1 MSVVRHLLYREART
15 TVMTANETAAL
26 AALWQPV
33 AQIIVDQLTDYFGAR
48 LRMAEAV
55 VYTGPWPRLRRQMPA
70 HALAANLRLEGAQ
83 EGL

>member
-1 MSVVRHLLYREART
+1 
-15 TVMTANETAAL
+15 MTANETAAL

-55 VYTGPWPRLRRQMPA
+55 VYTVPGPDCAGRCRRMLWRQICDSRALRK
-70 HALAANLRLEGAQ
+70 
-83 EGL
+83 GL